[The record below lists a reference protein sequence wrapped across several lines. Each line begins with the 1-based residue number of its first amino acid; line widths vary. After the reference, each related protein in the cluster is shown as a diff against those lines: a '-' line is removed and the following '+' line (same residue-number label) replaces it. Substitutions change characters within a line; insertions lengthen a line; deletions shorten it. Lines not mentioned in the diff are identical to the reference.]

1 MSIAINKISIN
12 PFDALKEVNE
22 EKKEEEKASEN
33 SKNELETNVL
43 EEVVK
48 KMTRI
53 LALGAGEIGSSL
65 ISSSDDG
72 AVSESGCNQMPGAKI
87 HGIFMCFKL
96 CHFEDDCNKKEILE
110 ILNKVSTYSHD
121 IVMQNGGIIL

>member
-22 EKKEEEKASEN
+22 EKKQEENAD

-48 KMTRI
+48 KMTKV

-65 ISSSDDG
+65 ISTSDQMT
-72 AVSESGCNQMPGAKI
+72 VS
-87 HGIFMCFKL
+87 
-96 CHFEDDCNKKEILE
+96 
-110 ILNKVSTYSHD
+110 
-121 IVMQNGGIIL
+121 